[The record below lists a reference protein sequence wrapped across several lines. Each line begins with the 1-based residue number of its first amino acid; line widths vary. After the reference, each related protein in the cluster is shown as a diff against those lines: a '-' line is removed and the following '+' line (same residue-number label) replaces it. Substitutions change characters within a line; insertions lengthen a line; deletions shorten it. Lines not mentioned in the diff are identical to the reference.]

1 MQKQFFVLA
10 LVVGLG
16 GLLALSCGSSQPS
29 MGPTGTVAIFGGDT
43 PVCDVVSF
51 DAMITSATLTPGG
64 EEGDSNS
71 NNGPPVTVISSPTK
85 VDFAALM
92 DFFTVLNLA
101 NVSPGTYS
109 QITLNLSSMQIT
121 VLDGTAAKPIPT
133 TPTSAT
139 VTVNIDPPLDLTA
152 NGSVALNLDF
162 HLRRSLQTQQGQLT
176 GTVNPVITARAQGP
190 RNEDDENGDHH
201 QELGDDEDLKGTVKS
216 VSTTMSNGFTGSFT
230 LDTQAGNMPVVDV
243 TSNTKFDGVSGLS
256 ALTAGTF
263 VEVDAFVDPNG
274 NIVARQVEVE
284 GQEDN
289 DHLAFRGMITTL
301 KKSDSSGNVQQFI
314 MFVRQESSE
323 AGGCVPPKS
332 NLIVNVTSST
342 EYRII
347 ASGLNRAGLT
357 FNASALGV
365 GQEIGVFGQCQTG
378 QSSPTANA
386 LGIFL
391 RRETVLCNFTKRLAV
406 GSDGKTGGFAMIPC
420 GAVFNGET
428 INVLTF
434 AQTAFANVADLN
446 ALTSGPTLAVKGLLL
461 YEPTSLTVNN
471 VTINRTPST
480 PAAVMEA
487 KQVHQFGADD

>member
-1 MQKQFFVLA
+1 MRKQFFALA
-10 LVVGLG
+10 LVLGLG
-16 GLLALSCGSSQPS
+16 GLMALSCGSSQPS
-29 MGPTGTVAIFGGDT
+29 MGPTGTMAIFGGDT

-51 DAMITSATLTPGG
+51 DATITSATLTP
-64 EEGDSNS
+64 EEG
-71 NNGPPVTVISSPTK
+71 NGPPVTVISSPTK

-101 NVSPGTYS
+101 NVSAGTYS
-109 QITLNLSSMQIT
+109 QITLNLSNMQIT
-121 VLDGTAAKPIPT
+121 VLDVTQKPPAAKPIPT

-139 VTVNIDPPLDLTA
+139 VTVNIDPPLELTA

-162 HLRRSLQTQQGQLT
+162 RLRRSLQTQQGQLT
-176 GTVNPVITARAQGP
+176 GMVNPVIRARAQGP
-190 RNEDDENGDHH
+190 RNEDGENGDHH

-216 VSTTMSNGFTGSFT
+216 VSTTGSNGFTGSFT
-230 LDTQAGNMPVVDV
+230 LDTQGGNMPVVEV
-243 TSNTKFDGVSGLS
+243 TGNTTFDGVSGLS
-256 ALTAGTF
+256 ALTAGAS
-263 VEVDAFVDPNG
+263 VEVDAFVDSNG

-284 GQEDN
+284 GQEDS
-289 DHLAFRGMITTL
+289 DHLAFRGMITAL
-301 KKSDSSGNVQQFI
+301 NKSDSSGNVQQFT

-323 AGGCVPPKS
+323 ASGCVMPKS
-332 NLIVNVTSST
+332 NLMVNVTSST
-342 EYRII
+342 QYRII
-347 ASGLNRAGLT
+347 ASGLNRAGLA

-391 RRETVLCNFTKRLAV
+391 RRETILCNFTSLLAA

-428 INVLTF
+428 MTVLTF

-461 YEPTSLTVNN
+461 YEPTSITVNN
-471 VTINRTPST
+471 VKINGTPST